1 MLRLL
6 KVFSTLFCFRADV
19 SVFQSVLTINEY
31 ALENLEKLKTP
42 FYKYLNNELSKEE
55 AQQFLKQI
63 QAGQDQDAFLLLIEE
78 ALDSPL
84 ADQLLNRPELLTLL
98 NQSFAKIVDA
108 IDVKPKKVL
117 TTLWWRISSAAAVV
131 TLIFLSVYF
140 INYRNNNTLINPI
153 TVSQDISPGKI
164 GATLTLSNGK
174 KIKLSTAI
182 NGELAKEAGISISK
196 KADGQLVYE
205 LMEGAG
211 DPNKINTLTTAKGE
225 TYILTLP
232 DKSRVWMNAAS
243 SITYSTS
250 FANGRKVKL
259 EGEAYFEITED
270 EVHPFMVVTRQQN
283 VEVLGTHFN
292 INAYANE
299 ENVTTTLL
307 KGSVKITA
315 KFGGKI
321 LKPGNQ
327 SAVSD
332 NSILISDV
340 DTERAVAWKNNK
352 FLFEN
357 DDIKYIMRMIE
368 RWYDLDV
375 VYSGEMPTEKF
386 GGGVSRFG
394 NVSQVLKILQ
404 STGGAHFKIEGRKII
419 VSK

>member
-1 MLRLL
+1 MFRLL
-6 KVFSTLFCFRADV
+6 NVFSILFCFRADV
-19 SVFQSVLTINEY
+19 RVFQSVLTINEY
-31 ALENLEKLKTP
+31 ALENLGKLKTP

-55 AQQFLKQI
+55 AQQFLEQL
-63 QAGQDQDAFLLLIEE
+63 QSGEDQDVFLLLIEE
-78 ALDSPL
+78 GLDSPL
-84 ADQLLNRPELLTLL
+84 ADQLLKRPELLALL
-98 NQSFAKIVDA
+98 NQSFAKIADA
-108 IDVKPKKVL
+108 IEVKPKKVR

-131 TLIFLSVYF
+131 TLIFLSVYY
-140 INYRNNNTLINPI
+140 INYRNNILNNPI
-153 TVSQDISPGKI
+153 AVSQDIAPGKI

-174 KIKLSTAI
+174 SIKLSTAV
-182 NGELAKEAGISISK
+182 NGELAIEAGISVK
-196 KADGQLVYE
+196 KTADGQLVYE
-205 LMEGAG
+205 LKEGAG

-243 SITYSTS
+243 TITYSTS
-250 FANGRKVKL
+250 FAKGRKVKL

-270 EVHPFMVVTRQQN
+270 KVHPFIVVTRQQN

-292 INAYANE
+292 INAYADE

-307 KGSVKITA
+307 KGSVKVTA
-315 KFGGKI
+315 KFGDKI

-332 NSILISDV
+332 NSILITDV
-340 DTERAVAWKNNK
+340 DTQRAVAWKNNK

-368 RWYDLDV
+368 RWYDVDV

-404 STGGAHFKIEGRKII
+404 STGGAKFKIEGRKII